1 MEEKKNTALH
11 ITQSYR
17 SAQSPVFHTLINKQ
31 ERAKLCYLHP
41 QVCVI
46 QSDSFRC
53 LATGCGVGTLE
64 SLRTNPTG
72 DLPVAYA

>member
-17 SAQSPVFHTLINKQ
+17 SAQSNKQ